1 MEKLPKLKYA
11 SQYGKLFCPC
21 EMDEIYG
28 RALNTPTPADSQT
41 SKINTAKEMINLVK
55 KEDDQKT
62 KANVD

>member
-1 MEKLPKLKYA
+1 MNYNMDIT
-11 SQYGKLFCPC
+11 SYFVQC

-28 RALNTPTPADSQT
+28 RALNRPTLAGSQT

-62 KANVD
+62 KTNVD